1 MQAVWI
7 EIPVRN
13 IERAIQFYQA
23 VFHLSPTEV
32 MTEEV
37 RRTATLINT
46 TPEGR
51 AGISLNQTKNF
62 EPSDQGPLIYLDA
75 GEDLT
80 EHLNRVEP
88 AGGKL
93 IEPKTSM
100 GDAGNY
106 ATILDTEGNLL
117 ALYSYK

>member
-7 EIPVRN
+7 EIPVHD
-13 IERAIQFYQA
+13 IERALTFYQT
-23 VFHLSPTEV
+23 VFNLQPTEIY
-32 MTEEV
+32 TDEV
-37 RRTATLINT
+37 RRITTLINT

-62 EPSDQGPLIYLDA
+62 EPGRHGPLVFLNV

-80 EHLNRVEP
+80 DHLNRVEP
-88 AGGKL
+88 AGGK
-93 IEPKTSM
+93 IVEPKTSM

-106 ATILDTEGNLL
+106 ATFLDTEGNLL
-117 ALYSYK
+117 ALYSYR